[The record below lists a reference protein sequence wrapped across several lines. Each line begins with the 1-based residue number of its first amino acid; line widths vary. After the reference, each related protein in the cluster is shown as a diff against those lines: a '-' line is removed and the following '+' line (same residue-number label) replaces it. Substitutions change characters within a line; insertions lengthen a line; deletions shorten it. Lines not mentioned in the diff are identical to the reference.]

1 MLDGMP
7 PVEHASFLGH
17 WLYLLVQVHDAYLV
31 SHYTRHAVWFA
42 SSAQGCPPRL
52 WQAMYPEAR
61 VGKLTGMLLEQDVD
75 QIVPLL
81 FLPEMV
87 RSTSPSS
94 SPAVAM
100 PLTHSPTRPQL
111 LDKVKEA
118 QRVLDLAHS
127 AADDDRPEPDP
138 GAKSADGLEARAHT
152 RACTQC

>member
-75 QIVPLL
+75 QIVPLIC
-81 FLPEMV
+81 FPEMV
-87 RSTSPSS
+87 RSNSPSS
-94 SPAVAM
+94 SPAVACM
-100 PLTHSPTRPQL
+100 CPPARLLLRGPT
-111 LDKVKEA
+111 
-118 QRVLDLAHS
+118 
-127 AADDDRPEPDP
+127 AA
-138 GAKSADGLEARAHT
+138 G
-152 RACTQC
+152 

>member
-7 PVEHASFLGH
+7 QVEHESFLGH
-17 WLYLLVQVHDAYLV
+17 WLYLLVQVHHAYLV
-31 SHYTRHAVWFA
+31 SHYTRHAVWSA
-42 SSAQGCPPRL
+42 SSAQGCRPRL
-52 WQAMYPEAR
+52 WQGVYPEAR

-87 RSTSPSS
+87 RSTSPST
-94 SPAVAM
+94 VAQQS
-100 PLTHSPTRPQL
+100 LTHLPTRPQL

-127 AADDDRPEPDP
+127 AADADRPEPDP
-138 GAKSADGLEARAHT
+138 GAKSTDGLEARAH
-152 RACTQC
+152 

>member
-1 MLDGMP
+1 
-7 PVEHASFLGH
+7 
-17 WLYLLVQVHDAYLV
+17 
-31 SHYTRHAVWFA
+31 
-42 SSAQGCPPRL
+42 
-52 WQAMYPEAR
+52 
-61 VGKLTGMLLEQDVD
+61 MLLEQDVD

-127 AADDDRPEPDP
+127 AAAADRPEPDP
-138 GAKSADGLEARAHT
+138 GTKSTDGLEARAYM